1 MTKNGINNNSG
12 EQPEVSRSHTFS
24 KAERICREK
33 AFEVL
38 FDGSASFYLGKLWV
52 IYTDKV
58 PEEWMTAPAMVAFV
72 VTKRNFKRANKRN
85 LLKRRMKEAYRLH
98 KHLLHEPLLEQNR
111 HLTFLVKYNT
121 RDILSFAE
129 IEDNMIRVLKKL
141 KKAL

>member
-1 MTKNGINNNSG
+1 MTKNGISNNSG
-12 EQPEVSRSHTFS
+12 EQPDISRSHTFS

-52 IYTDKV
+52 IYSEKV
-58 PEEWMTAPAMVAFV
+58 PLEWMTAPAMVAFT

-98 KHLLHEPLLEQNR
+98 KHLLVEPLMEQNR
-111 HLTFLVKYNT
+111 HLSFLVKYNT
-121 RDILSFAE
+121 REILSYEE
-129 IEDNMIRVLKKL
+129 IEENMVRVLKKL